1 MRRLPAII
9 VAMTYPAM
17 FALGAWAQAHR
28 IGASPVTSCEMRE
41 QGEGK

>member
-9 VAMTYPAM
+9 AAITYPAM

-28 IGASPVTSCEMRE
+28 IGPSSVMNCEMRE
-41 QGEGK
+41 QGERK